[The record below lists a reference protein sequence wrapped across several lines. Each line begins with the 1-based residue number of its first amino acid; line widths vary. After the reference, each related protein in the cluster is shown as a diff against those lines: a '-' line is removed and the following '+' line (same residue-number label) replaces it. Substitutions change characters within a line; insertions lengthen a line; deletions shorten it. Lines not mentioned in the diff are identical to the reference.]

1 MYTINKWYIML
12 AEKKTHT
19 YERGFLTMAFIDLM
33 KEKARQD
40 KQTIILPESKDK
52 RTLIAAAQILEEGT
66 ADLIMIGKE
75 EKILDGAGWLEVD
88 LTGIKVVD
96 PELDPNFAHYAETL
110 FELRKHKGM
119 TLEKAEEILREDYI
133 TYGVMMVKE
142 KIADGLVAGACH
154 ATADTLRPAL
164 QILKTAPGT
173 ELVSGFFIM
182 DVPDCEFGNN
192 GTFLFADCGLNQDPT
207 AEELA
212 AIADSSAKS
221 YRALVGEKPV
231 IAMLSHSTK
240 GSAHHTLVD
249 KVVKATEIAHE
260 KYPQLELDGELQLDA
275 AIVPEVAKSKAK
287 GSKVAGHANVLIF
300 PNLDCGNI
308 GYKLVQRLAKA
319 EAYGPMLQG
328 IARPVNDLSR
338 GCSAEDIVGV
348 VALTAV
354 QAQML

>member
-1 MYTINKWYIML
+1 
-12 AEKKTHT
+12 
-19 YERGFLTMAFIDLM
+19 
-33 KEKARQD
+33 
-40 KQTIILPESKDK
+40 
-52 RTLIAAAQILEEGT
+52 
-66 ADLIMIGKE
+66 
-75 EKILDGAGWLEVD
+75 
-88 LTGIKVVD
+88 
-96 PELDPNFAHYAETL
+96 
-110 FELRKHKGM
+110 
-119 TLEKAEEILREDYI
+119 
-133 TYGVMMVKE
+133 
-142 KIADGLVAGACH
+142 
-154 ATADTLRPAL
+154 
-164 QILKTAPGT
+164 
-173 ELVSGFFIM
+173 M

-260 KYPQLELDGELQLDA
+260 KYPQLDLDGELQLDA

-287 GSKVAGHANVLIF
+287 DSEVAGHANVLIF

-319 EAYGPMLQG
+319 EAYGPMLTGYRKTGQRLIPWLLRRG
-328 IARPVNDLSR
+328 HRRRGSADSR
-338 GCSAEDIVGV
+338 TGSDGLIHNCSDNVWPRRILNVRF
-348 VALTAV
+348 
-354 QAQML
+354 